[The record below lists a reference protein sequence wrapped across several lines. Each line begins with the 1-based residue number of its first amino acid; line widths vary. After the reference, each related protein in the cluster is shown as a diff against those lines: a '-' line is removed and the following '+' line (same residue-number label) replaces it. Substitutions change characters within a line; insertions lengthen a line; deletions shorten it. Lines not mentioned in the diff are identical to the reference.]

1 MKDDNER
8 FENFTQSKI
17 SSIFHEAFTA
27 DQQFKIHKQNLSLS
41 SKMIQD
47 LKNHSYKAEF
57 EQTQRIHLESHHQM
71 QSFYETDQ
79 KHTKE
84 QQILH
89 CM

>member
-8 FENFTQSKI
+8 FEKFIQSKI
-17 SSIFHEAFTA
+17 SSIFHEAFTVR
-27 DQQFKIHKQNLSLS
+27 QKIHKQNLSSLS
-41 SKMIQD
+41 KTLQD
-47 LKNHSYKAEF
+47 LKNHSYRTEF

-71 QSFYETDQ
+71 QSFYEIDQ
-79 KHTKE
+79 KHTKK

>member
-1 MKDDNER
+1 MKDDDER
-8 FENFTQSKI
+8 FENFIQSKI
-17 SSIFHEAFTA
+17 SSIFHEAFIA
-27 DQQFKIHKQNLSLS
+27 EQKIHKQNLSSS
-41 SKMIQD
+41 SKILQD
-47 LKNHSYKAEF
+47 LKNHSYKIKF

-79 KHTKE
+79 KHAKE